1 MDVVVSTLHNTVEIA
16 DGGPTLALAPAIT
29 RVEVAAAGPQGLQ
42 GIPGPV
48 GPPGG
53 TAIGGLP
60 VVVSNPQPGDVLQLS
75 ESSTWTNSAQQTIT
89 DGGNF

>member
-1 MDVVVSTLHNTVEIA
+1 MDVVINPLQHTVEIA
-16 DGGPTLALAPAIT
+16 DGGPTLALAPAFI
-29 RVEVAAAGPQGLQ
+29 RLELAASGPQGPQ
-42 GIPGPV
+42 GVPGPV

-53 TAIGGLP
+53 TTIGGLP

-75 ESSTWTNSAQQTIT
+75 ESSTWTNSTQQTIT

>member
-1 MDVVVSTLHNTVEIA
+1 MDVVVSPLQHTVEIA
-16 DGGPTLALAPAIT
+16 DGGPTLTMAPAVT
-29 RVEVAAAGPQGLQ
+29 RLELAASGPQGLQ